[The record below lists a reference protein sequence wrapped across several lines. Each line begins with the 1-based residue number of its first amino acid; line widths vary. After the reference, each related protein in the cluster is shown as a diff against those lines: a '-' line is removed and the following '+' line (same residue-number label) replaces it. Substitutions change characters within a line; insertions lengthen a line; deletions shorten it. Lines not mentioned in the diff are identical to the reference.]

1 MTKHM
6 KRTLS
11 TLFAIIA
18 IFCLTSCSSD
28 EEDYRI
34 TGVYETNHH
43 RDLSPP
49 QTVINSKE
57 ELKNYIQQYLVTGES
72 SINKEL
78 EGDFSDYSIIPYCYY
93 TSIKPQKIEYTGD
106 NNNITVYCEC
116 GMHVEMALPLC
127 YFIKVKPKIP
137 SNAKVNLVVDGTE
150 IPK

>member
-1 MTKHM
+1 M

-34 TGVYETNHH
+34 TGVYETTHN
-43 RDLSPP
+43 DLYLPH
-49 QTVINSKE
+49 TVINSKE
-57 ELKNYIQQYLVTGES
+57 ELKNYIQQYLVTWES
-72 SINKEL
+72 TLNKEL
-78 EGDFSDYSIIPYCYY
+78 EGDFSNYSIIPICYY
-93 TSIKPQKIEYTGD
+93 TSIKPQKIEYTED

-116 GMHVEMALPLC
+116 GIHNEMALPLC

-137 SNAKVNLVVDGTE
+137 SNAKVNLVVNGTE
-150 IPK
+150 IPN

>member
-1 MTKHM
+1 M

-34 TGVYETNHH
+34 TEVYETTHY
-43 RDLSPP
+43 RDLSTPE
-49 QTVINSKE
+49 TVINSKE
-57 ELKNYIQQYLVTGES
+57 ELKNYIQQYLVTWES
-72 SINKEL
+72 TLNKEL
-78 EGDFSDYSIIPYCYY
+78 EGDFSNYSIISYCYY
-93 TSIKPQKIEYTGD
+93 TSIKPQKIEYTED

-137 SNAKVNLVVDGTE
+137 SNAKVNLVVNGTE
-150 IPK
+150 IPN

>member
-1 MTKHM
+1 M

-34 TGVYETNHH
+34 TGVYETTHN
-43 RDLSPP
+43 DLNLP

-57 ELKNYIQQYLVTGES
+57 ELKNYIQQYLVTWES
-72 SINKEL
+72 TLNKEL
-78 EGDFSDYSIIPYCYY
+78 EGDFSNYSIISYCYY
-93 TSIKPQKIEYTGD
+93 TTSIKPQKIEYTED
-106 NNNITVYCEC
+106 NNNITIYCEC
-116 GMHVEMALPLC
+116 GTSIEMALPLC

-137 SNAKVNLVVDGTE
+137 SNAKVNLVVNG
-150 IPK
+150 IPN

>member
-1 MTKHM
+1 M
-6 KRTLS
+6 KQTLS

-18 IFCLTSCSSD
+18 FFCLTSCSSD

-34 TGVYETNHH
+34 TGVYETTHN
-43 RDLSPP
+43 DLNLP

-57 ELKNYIQQYLVTGES
+57 ELKNYIQQYLVTRES
-72 SINKEL
+72 TLNKEL
-78 EGDFSDYSIIPYCYY
+78 EGDFSNYSIISYWYY
-93 TSIKPQKIEYTGD
+93 TED

-137 SNAKVNLVVDGTE
+137 SNAKVNLVVNGTE
-150 IPK
+150 IPN

>member
-1 MTKHM
+1 M
-6 KRTLS
+6 KQTLS

-18 IFCLTSCSSD
+18 FFCLTSCSSD

-34 TGVYETNHH
+34 TGVYETTHN
-43 RDLSPP
+43 DLNLP

-57 ELKNYIQQYLVTGES
+57 ELKNYIQQYLVTRES
-72 SINKEL
+72 TLNKEL
-78 EGDFSDYSIIPYCYY
+78 EGDFSNYSIISYCYY
-93 TSIKPQKIEYTGD
+93 TSIKPQKIEYTED

-150 IPK
+150 IPN

>member
-1 MTKHM
+1 M

-34 TGVYETNHH
+34 TGVYETTHN
-43 RDLSPP
+43 DLYLPH
-49 QTVINSKE
+49 TVINSKE
-57 ELKNYIQQYLVTGES
+57 ELKNYIQQYLVTWES
-72 SINKEL
+72 TLNKEL
-78 EGDFSDYSIIPYCYY
+78 EGDFSNYSIISYCYY
-93 TSIKPQKIEYTGD
+93 TSIKPQKIEYTED

-116 GMHVEMALPLC
+116 GIHNEMALPLC

-137 SNAKVNLVVDGTE
+137 SDRKSVV
-150 IPK
+150 

>member
-1 MTKHM
+1 M

-28 EEDYRI
+28 EEYYRI
-34 TGVYETNHH
+34 TGVYETTHN
-43 RDLSPP
+43 DLNLP

-57 ELKNYIQQYLVTGES
+57 ELKNYIQQYLATGES
-72 SINKEL
+72 TLNKEL
-78 EGDFSDYSIIPYCYY
+78 EGDFSNYSIISYCYY
-93 TSIKPQKIEYTGD
+93 TSIKPQKIEYTED

-116 GMHVEMALPLC
+116 GMHNEMALPLC

-137 SNAKVNLVVDGTE
+137 SNAKVNLVVNGTE
-150 IPK
+150 IPN

>member
-1 MTKHM
+1 M
-6 KRTLS
+6 KQTLS

-18 IFCLTSCSSD
+18 FFFFIICSSD

-34 TGVYETNHH
+34 TGVYETTHN
-43 RDLSPP
+43 DLNLP

-57 ELKNYIQQYLVTGES
+57 ELKNYIQQYLVTWES
-72 SINKEL
+72 TLNKEL
-78 EGDFSDYSIIPYCYY
+78 EGDFSNYSIISYCYY
-93 TSIKPQKIEYTGD
+93 TSIKPQKIEYTED

-150 IPK
+150 IPN

>member
-1 MTKHM
+1 M

-28 EEDYRI
+28 EEEYRI
-34 TGVYETNHH
+34 TGVYETTHN
-43 RDLSPP
+43 DLNLP

-57 ELKNYIQQYLVTGES
+57 ELKNYIQQYLATGES
-72 SINKEL
+72 TLNKEL
-78 EGDFSDYSIIPYCYY
+78 EGDFSNYSIISYCYY
-93 TSIKPQKIEYTGD
+93 TSIKPQKIEYTED

-116 GMHVEMALPLC
+116 GMHNEMALPLC

-137 SNAKVNLVVDGTE
+137 SNAKVNLVVNGTE
-150 IPK
+150 IPN

>member
-1 MTKHM
+1 M

-34 TGVYETNHH
+34 TGVYETTHY
-43 RDLSPP
+43 RDLSTPE
-49 QTVINSKE
+49 TVINSKE
-57 ELKNYIQQYLVTGES
+57 ELKNYIQQYLVTWES
-72 SINKEL
+72 TLNKEL
-78 EGDFSDYSIIPYCYY
+78 EGDFSNYSIISYCYY
-93 TSIKPQKIEYTGD
+93 TTSIKPQKIEYTED

-116 GMHVEMALPLC
+116 GTSIEMALPLC

-137 SNAKVNLVVDGTE
+137 SNAKVNLVVNGTE
-150 IPK
+150 IPN

>member
-1 MTKHM
+1 M
-6 KRTLS
+6 KQTLS

-18 IFCLTSCSSD
+18 FFCLTSCSSD

-34 TGVYETNHH
+34 TGVYETTHN
-43 RDLSPP
+43 DLNLP

-57 ELKNYIQQYLVTGES
+57 ELKNYIQQYMVTRES
-72 SINKEL
+72 TLNKEL
-78 EGDFSDYSIIPYCYY
+78 EGDFSNYSIISYCYY
-93 TSIKPQKIEYTGD
+93 TSIKPQKIEYTED

-137 SNAKVNLVVDGTE
+137 SNAKVNLVVNGTE
-150 IPK
+150 IPN

>member
-1 MTKHM
+1 M
-6 KRTLS
+6 KQTLS

-34 TGVYETNHH
+34 TGVYETTHN
-43 RDLSPP
+43 DLNLP

-57 ELKNYIQQYLVTGES
+57 ELKNYIQQYLVTWES
-72 SINKEL
+72 TLNKEL
-78 EGDFSDYSIIPYCYY
+78 EGDFSNYSIISYCYY
-93 TSIKPQKIEYTGD
+93 TSIKPQKIEYTED

-150 IPK
+150 IPN

>member
-1 MTKHM
+1 M
-6 KRTLS
+6 KQTLS

-18 IFCLTSCSSD
+18 FFCLTSCSSD

-34 TGVYETNHH
+34 IGVYETTHN
-43 RDLSPP
+43 DLYLPH
-49 QTVINSKE
+49 TVINSKE
-57 ELKNYIQQYLVTGES
+57 ELKNYIQQYLVTWES
-72 SINKEL
+72 TLNKEL
-78 EGDFSDYSIIPYCYY
+78 EGDFSNYSIISYCYY
-93 TSIKPQKIEYTGD
+93 TSIKPQKIEYTED

-150 IPK
+150 IPN

>member
-1 MTKHM
+1 M

-34 TGVYETNHH
+34 TGVYETTHN
-43 RDLSPP
+43 DLYLPH
-49 QTVINSKE
+49 TVINSKE
-57 ELKNYIQQYLVTGES
+57 ELKNYIQQYLVTWES
-72 SINKEL
+72 TLNKEL
-78 EGDFSDYSIIPYCYY
+78 EGDFSNYSIISYCYY
-93 TSIKPQKIEYTGD
+93 TSIKPQKIEYTED

-116 GMHVEMALPLC
+116 GMHNEMALPLC

-137 SNAKVNLVVDGTE
+137 SNAKVNLVVDGKE
-150 IPK
+150 IHN

>member
-1 MTKHM
+1 M

-34 TGVYETNHH
+34 TGVYETTHN
-43 RDLSPP
+43 DLNLP

-57 ELKNYIQQYLVTGES
+57 ELKNYIQQYLATGES
-72 SINKEL
+72 TLNKEL
-78 EGDFSDYSIIPYCYY
+78 EGDFSNYSIISYCYY
-93 TSIKPQKIEYTGD
+93 TSIKPQKIEYTED

-116 GMHVEMALPLC
+116 GMHNEMALPLC

-137 SNAKVNLVVDGTE
+137 SNAKVNLVVNGTE
-150 IPK
+150 IPN